1 MNALQ
6 NGYVYDSGSSKA
18 HNLLILYDSCI
29 PRFKLVY
36 VPREIDKGL
45 CHLSRNR
52 IFGQNSIFVCIYSAY
67 ILNWSQFQG
76 NQKNSNL
83 SGKKCQYVKADS
95 LMTRSVKIDHHLS
108 RAHAHMRERVIKLS
122 ILYDFVFC
130 VSDWLAFQGKPTKR
144 HVIWTEYA

>member
-6 NGYVYDSGSSKA
+6 NGYVYDSGSSKV

-52 IFGQNSIFVCIYSAY
+52 ISGQNIIFVCIYSAY

-76 NQKNSNL
+76 NQKNSNR

-95 LMTRSVKIDHHLS
+95 LTSRSVKIDPPLS
-108 RAHAHMRERVIKLS
+108 RARAGERMIKLS

-144 HVIWTEYA
+144 HVIWAEYT